1 MLIKSSYI
9 TAAWPGQVQQRIWS
23 HNYKKK
29 CLSDIRARDFP
40 TWKCNT
46 MSHILAVWLNV
57 IIEPCV
63 FSYLGQ
69 AMVSATTPRASK
81 EDTSTAPTVV
91 SQRRRM
97 WNGTRDISSAWL
109 KAPICKKVDFWVL
122 SQTHQKM
129 VFGECR
135 SGSAAILERPYL
147 TSWEFLQVGPVGTVW
162 STCTLLECFHSK
174 LLYTSIPPHFGGKF
188 TFPYSD
194 TFFW

>member
-109 KAPICKKVDFWVL
+109 KAPIVRRLIFESYPKRIKKWYLGNVG
-122 SQTHQKM
+122 QGQ
-129 VFGECR
+129 
-135 SGSAAILERPYL
+135 RP
-147 TSWEFLQVGPVGTVW
+147 SSSDHIWQVGN
-162 STCTLLECFHSK
+162 SYK
-174 LLYTSIPPHFGGKF
+174 LDL
-188 TFPYSD
+188 
-194 TFFW
+194 